1 MSEELHPN
9 WCSRAVCTAYG
20 PAADEYHRSEPIVVR
35 TDDPRVDL
43 FISKVADPDGTNEY
57 IEITALERDDQQPWH
72 LREPVRGMCL
82 PRASADAA
90 WRAMAELV

>member
-1 MSEELHPN
+1 M
-9 WCSRAVCTAYG
+9 
-20 PAADEYHRSEPIVVR
+20 DEYHRSQPFIVQ
-35 TDDPRVDL
+35 TDDPRIDL

-57 IEITALERDDQQPWH
+57 IEITELERDDDQPWH
-72 LREPVRGMCL
+72 LREPVRGMFL